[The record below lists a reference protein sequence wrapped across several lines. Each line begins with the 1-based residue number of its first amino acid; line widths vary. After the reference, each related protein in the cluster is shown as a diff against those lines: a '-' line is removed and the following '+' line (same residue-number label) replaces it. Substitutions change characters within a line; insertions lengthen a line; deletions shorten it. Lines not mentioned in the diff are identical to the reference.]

1 MAAERASVHRVLVVL
16 DTASEAAHLL
26 EAASALAAG
35 MRTSL
40 AALFVE
46 DERLMQAA
54 ALPFASELGVASAQV
69 RPLAPIAIE
78 RALRAQ
84 AAQMRRVLEAAA
96 SRFSLS
102 WSLEIE
108 RGRTLPVALAR
119 RCSTELLVFG
129 ASGMAAA
136 ARARVREPS
145 VASSVQARTFGAV
158 YDGTPKGDRALA
170 AACAAAAA
178 AGASLVAFVVANG
191 QRADGEAL
199 QRYSEGSGVA
209 IKRIDIPGGDVDAIA
224 GATRGAGVD
233 VLFVPGADGGELR
246 VGALLAVVSCPL
258 VLVP

>member
-119 RCSTELLVFG
+119 LCSTELLVFG

-145 VASSVQARTFGAV
+145 ASSVQARTFGAV